1 MEQSAKR
8 FYLYLKKTKQ
18 LKENTLISYRRDL
31 DAFLAFCKERGHS
44 DVLKLGTE
52 FQNYLAHLKNSG
64 RSPAT
69 CSRCI
74 ASLRSFFRYLVTK
87 KVIPEDPTK
96 GQKYEKNTLG
106 SPKQEELL
114 TAEEVDRL
122 ISVSKTEDIKGYRDC
137 AMLETLYATGLKAGE
152 FLNLRIDDV
161 HLKEGYLTVEED
173 GHIRYV
179 PLYRGALSAIR
190 MYLKQSRKYLELSRT
205 NDYLFVNLKGE
216 PLSRQ
221 GLWKFLK
228 ESAKKANIQKEIT
241 PHLIRKSMALH
252 LMENGADLEMV
263 QELLGHKNI
272 ALTKSYV
279 KDFKPRI
286 VSDYRKFHPKAQD

>member
-1 MEQSAKR
+1 MEQRVKR
-8 FYLYLKKTKQ
+8 FYQYLKKNKQ
-18 LKENTLISYRRDL
+18 MKENTLLSYQRDL
-31 DAFLAFCKERGHS
+31 TAFLEFCR
-44 DVLKLGTE
+44 LKGTCEISLIGEE
-52 FQNYLAHLKNSG
+52 FPQYLSHLEELG

-69 CSRCI
+69 RSRVI
-74 ASLRSFFRYLVTK
+74 ASLRSFFRYLVMK
-87 KVIPEDPTK
+87 KLISEDPTAGK
-96 GQKYEKNTLG
+96 KYEKKSPNTL
-106 SPKQEELL
+106 KNEALL
-114 TAEEVDRL
+114 TTEEVDRL
-122 ISVSKTEDIKGYRDC
+122 ILCSKTEDIKGYRDT
-137 AMLETLYATGLKAGE
+137 AMLETLYATGLKVGE

-190 MYLKQSRKYLELSRT
+190 MYLKQSRKHLILSRT

-228 ESAKKANIQKEIT
+228 EYGKKANITKEIT

-252 LMENGADLEMV
+252 LMENGADIEMV

-286 VSDYRKFHPKAQD
+286 VSDYRKFHPKAAD

>member
-1 MEQSAKR
+1 M
-8 FYLYLKKTKQ
+8 
-18 LKENTLISYRRDL
+18 KENTVLSYQRDIN
-31 DAFLAFCKERGHS
+31 AFLQFCKQNGH
-44 DVLKLGTE
+44 DTLPEIGEE
-52 FQNYLAHLKNSG
+52 FTAYLTHLEKSG

-69 CSRCI
+69 RSRNI
-74 ASLRSFFRYLVTK
+74 ASLRSFFRYLVLK
-87 KVIPEDPTK
+87 KLISEDPTK
-96 GQKYEKNTLG
+96 GKKYEKSNG
-106 SPKQEELL
+106 QIGKQEALL
-114 TAEEVDRL
+114 TPQEVDRL
-122 ISVSKTEDIKGYRDC
+122 ILVAQSEGIKGFRDL

-152 FLNLRIDDV
+152 FLNLR
-161 HLKEGYLTVEED
+161 LEEN
-173 GHIRYV
+173 GHIRYI

-190 MYLKQSRKYLELSRT
+190 IYLKHSRNHLELSRT
-205 NDYLFVNLKGE
+205 NNFLFLNLKGE

-228 ESAKKANIQKEIT
+228 EYGKKANIQKEIT

-252 LMENGADLEMV
+252 LMENGADFEMV

-286 VSDYRKFHPKAQD
+286 VSDYQKYHPKSQE

>member
-44 DVLKLGTE
+44 EVSELGTE

>member
-1 MEQSAKR
+1 MEQRVKR
-8 FYLYLKKTKQ
+8 FYQYLRKTKQ
-18 LKENTLISYRRDL
+18 MKENTVLSYQRDIN
-31 DAFLAFCKERGHS
+31 AFLEFCKQSGHHTFS
-44 DVLKLGTE
+44 EIGEDFSV
-52 FQNYLAHLKNSG
+52 YLIHLEQSG

-69 CSRCI
+69 RSRNI
-74 ASLRSFFRYLVTK
+74 ASLRSFFRYLVLK
-87 KVIPEDPTK
+87 KLISEDPTK
-96 GQKYEKNTLG
+96 GKKYEKNNG
-106 SPKQEELL
+106 QIGKQETML
-114 TAEEVDRL
+114 TTQEVDRL
-122 ISVSKTEDIKGYRDC
+122 ILAAKTEDIKGYRDC
-137 AMLETLYATGLKAGE
+137 AILETLYATGLKVGE
-152 FLNLRIDDV
+152 FLNLRLKDV

-173 GHIRYV
+173 GHTRYV
-179 PLYRGALSAIR
+179 PLYRGALSSIR
-190 MYLKQSRKYLELSRT
+190 MYLKNSRNHLTLSRT
-205 NDYLFVNLKGE
+205 NDFLFLNLKGE

-228 ESAKKANIQKEIT
+228 EYRKKASIAKEIT

-286 VSDYRKFHPKAQD
+286 VSDYQKYHPKSQE

>member
-8 FYLYLKKTKQ
+8 FYQYLKKTKQ
-18 LKENTLISYRRDL
+18 MKENTLISYQRDL
-31 DAFLAFCKERGHS
+31 NAFLTFCRERGYS
-44 DVLKLGTE
+44 DVSEIGNE
-52 FQNYLAHLKNSG
+52 FQNYLTYLKDLG
-64 RSPAT
+64 RSPST

-87 KVIPEDPTK
+87 KIIAEDPTK
-96 GQKYEKNTLG
+96 GQKYEKNK
-106 SPKQEELL
+106 PVAQKHEELL
-114 TAEEVDRL
+114 TPEEVDRL
-122 ISVSKTEDIKGYRDC
+122 ISSSKTEDIKGYRDC

-173 GHIRYV
+173 GNIRYV

-228 ESAKKANIQKEIT
+228 ESGKKANIQKDIT
-241 PHLIRKSMALH
+241 PHIIRKSMALH
-252 LMENGADLEMV
+252 LMENGATLEIV

-286 VSDYRKFHPKAQD
+286 VSDYRKFHPKAMD

>member
-44 DVLKLGTE
+44 EVSELGTE

-87 KVIPEDPTK
+87 KVIPEDHTK
-96 GQKYEKNTLG
+96 GQKYVKNTLG

>member
-1 MEQSAKR
+1 MEQRAKR
-8 FYLYLKKTKQ
+8 FYQYLRKTKQ
-18 LKENTLISYRRDL
+18 MKENTVLSYQRDIN
-31 DAFLAFCKERGHS
+31 AFLQFCKQNGH
-44 DVLKLGTE
+44 DTLPEIGEE
-52 FQNYLAHLKNSG
+52 FTAYLTHLEKSG

-69 CSRCI
+69 RSRNI
-74 ASLRSFFRYLVTK
+74 ASLRSFFRYLVLK
-87 KVIPEDPTK
+87 KLISEDPTK
-96 GQKYEKNTLG
+96 GKKYEKSNG
-106 SPKQEELL
+106 QIGKQEALL
-114 TAEEVDRL
+114 TPQEVDRL
-122 ISVSKTEDIKGYRDC
+122 IHAAQSEDIKGFRDL

-152 FLNLRIDDV
+152 FLNLRLEDV
-161 HLKEGYLTVEED
+161 HLKEGYLTVEEN

-190 MYLKQSRKYLELSRT
+190 IYLKHSRNHLELSRT
-205 NDYLFVNLKGE
+205 NNFLFLNLKGE

-228 ESAKKANIQKEIT
+228 EYGKKANIQKEIT

-252 LMENGADLEMV
+252 LMENGADFEMV

-286 VSDYRKFHPKAQD
+286 VSDYQKYHPKSQE